1 MATLIPSLS
10 TCVSR
15 MTQGERRLAERL
27 VLHPRRG
34 LFALE
39 VKVWRLD
46 TIRQANKQTWD
57 ILPGGQPKTV
67 ANPAEQARHYA
78 HQVVDA
84 LARDVQL
91 VTELGRGRGGLCFP
105 WS

>member
-1 MATLIPSLS
+1 M
-10 TCVSR
+10 SR
-15 MTQGERRLAERL
+15 MTQSERRLAERL